1 MNLTEF
7 QAGGLNITGFR
18 LLDKN
23 SDAYQDFIWEW
34 RSYVKN
40 SSYQEVDINYF
51 HLVKLTFL
59 KPFCLFVYRFVSG
72 CWVYFNINLGM
83 VVYA

>member
-51 HLVKLTFL
+51 HLVK
-59 KPFCLFVYRFVSG
+59 KIISEAILFVCLSVCFG
-72 CWVYFNINLGM
+72 
-83 VVYA
+83 